1 MNINPGISA
10 QSMLNP
16 IRGFG
21 QQSVVGGTAAFV
33 SSNSMVAKV
42 AFLLL
47 IVILFV
53 YLLRMGSVLISW
65 FLQPSGSPYL
75 VSGMKSAKAF
85 RRITQDP
92 ARKGSIT
99 VLRSK
104 NEYDGLEFTYSTWL
118 YIDDLEYNKGK
129 LKHVFYKGSE
139 NLNSDR
145 TPKPNC
151 APGLFIKDQN
161 GRKPELLI
169 LMNTFKTIHEELSIK
184 DIPLNKWFNVI
195 IRMEGLALDVYM
207 NGTVAARKVFDQ
219 VPKQNYGDV
228 FVNSQGGYSGMLS
241 SLRYF
246 NKALTSME
254 IIDIVKDG
262 PSLKMDGDLR
272 NFPPYFSM
280 RWYTNNAE
288 QAV

>member
-1 MNINPGISA
+1 MNMNPGVSGA
-10 QSMLNP
+10 SMMNRATQP
-16 IRGFG
+16 FG
-21 QQSVVGGTAAFV
+21 SKSFVDGSKEFV

-47 IVILFV
+47 IVLLFV
-53 YLLRMGSVLISW
+53 YLLRIGSVLISW

-75 VSGMKSAKAF
+75 VSGMKNAKAF
-85 RRITQDP
+85 RRVTQNP
-92 ARKGSIT
+92 AKKGSIT

-104 NEYDGLEFTYSTWL
+104 NEHDGLEFTYSTWM
-118 YIDDLEYNKGK
+118 YIDDLDYNKGK

-139 NLNSDR
+139 NLTER
-145 TPKPNC
+145 KPTPNC
-151 APGLFIKDQN
+151 APGLFLKDTN
-161 GRKPELLI
+161 GTKPELLL
-169 LMNTFKTIHEELSIK
+169 LMNSFKTIHEEISIK
-184 DIPLNKWFNVI
+184 EVPLNKWFNVI
-195 IRMEGLALDVYM
+195 IRMENLALDVYV

-228 FVNSQGGYSGMLS
+228 FVNAQGGYSGMQS

-280 RWYTNNAE
+280 RWYTSNAE
-288 QAV
+288 NAI